1 MKILGAEWLA
11 TAAGPEG
18 FPAPS
23 APEVAFLGRSN
34 VGKSSLLN
42 ALVRRKKLARTSS
55 EPGKTRL
62 IHFFRV
68 ERPKLEIH
76 FVDLPGYGYAKVSK
90 SERKGWQRLIESYL
104 EDRPSLCAAVLLQ
117 DLRRDFSDDET
128 LLIDWLQE
136 RGIPVLLAI
145 TKIDKLKPMRRAAR
159 LRELKKAINLP
170 AANVIATSTEANI
183 GLEELWKAIDVA
195 IDSATS
201 EPDGA

>member
-1 MKILGAEWLA
+1 MKILNAEWLA
-11 TAAGPEG
+11 TAAARDG
-18 FPAPS
+18 FPALS

-55 EPGKTRL
+55 APGKTRL
-62 IHFFRV
+62 VHFFRV
-68 ERPKLEIH
+68 ERPGVETH

-104 EDRPSLCAAVLLQ
+104 EDRPSLCVAVLLQ

-159 LRELKKAINLP
+159 LRELKKTIDLP
-170 AANVIATSTEANI
+170 AANVIATSSEVSI

-195 IDSATS
+195 IDQASS
-201 EPDGA
+201 EV